1 MKLRTTKPGL
11 LLLIL
16 AMLAA
21 LPACTQQDAAPEQ
34 PAVAEGTPQPVA
46 QETPT
51 ALPPRA
57 NNETRPSPNA
67 SVSQTIGT
75 TEVTITYGRPGVKG
89 RQVFG
94 GLEKYGNV
102 WRTGANEAT
111 VIAFSND
118 VTVDGQPLPAGAY
131 ALFAIPTEGDWTL
144 IFNKQAGQWGAFD
157 HDSAQDALRVTVTP
171 EPGPKQEWLA
181 YYFED
186 LSDTSAK
193 AVLHWDTVRV
203 PFTVAATR

>member
-1 MKLRTTKPGL
+1 MTLRTMKPGL

-16 AMLAA
+16 AMLLV
-21 LPACTQQDAAPEQ
+21 LPACTQQEAAPEQ
-34 PAVAEGTPQPVA
+34 PAVAEGPPQPAA
-46 QETPT
+46 QET

-57 NNETRPSPNA
+57 NDETRPSPNA

-75 TEVTITYGRPGVKG
+75 AVVTITYGRPGVKG

-94 GLEKYGNV
+94 GLEPFGNV
-102 WRTGANEAT
+102 WRAGANEAT
-111 VIAFSND
+111 VFAVSQD

-157 HDSAQDALRVTVTP
+157 HDPAQDALRVTVTP